1 MEAEERAKF
10 EADIKGKAEKKRKAR
25 EPKAKEEV
33 DTVEIARLLAKE
45 KEK

>member
-1 MEAEERAKF
+1 MKEN
-10 EADIKGKAEKKRKAR
+10 AEKKRKAR

-33 DTVEIARLLAKE
+33 DTVERARLLAKE